1 MLCIA
6 RLVIDHHWSRW
17 SLMNT
22 GQAAAIVF
30 GNISES
36 SRWSEGGSLE
46 SASSG
51 EKMLGVQVAVQQL
64 CKEHWRRSTRTCTA
78 RRGSGY

>member
-6 RLVIDHHWSRW
+6 RLVIDHHW

-51 EKMLGVQVAVQQL
+51 EKILGVQVAVQQL